1 MPGIRTA
8 KLAALLASGV
18 LAFTLG
24 ACGGTVPAGRVEP
37 AGRGTGAPPTVE
49 PAARTAVSAPEQ
61 PFGPACP
68 DAAERGAA
76 ASEPVVTAASRIPR
90 LSILV
95 AAIGTAGLTNTLDSA
110 QAVTLFAPT
119 DDAFA
124 KLSGPELHALLAD
137 RDRLAEVVTYH
148 VVPRRVAPT
157 ALAGAHPTLQGGDL
171 VVTGAVDD
179 FAVNGGA
186 RVVCGDIGTA
196 NATVYL
202 VDTLLVPPA
211 RWPPAPAR
219 LPSPPTCAAASP
231 VPQWSQPIVHRIP
244 RRRHGP
250 QGQVQRQGSGGEGA
264 GEERP
269 R

>member
-8 KLAALLASGV
+8 KFAALLAGGV
-18 LAFTLG
+18 LALTLG
-24 ACGGTVPAGRVEP
+24 ACGDTVSSGRTGSPSTAEPTVP
-37 AGRGTGAPPTVE
+37 T
-49 PAARTAVSAPEQ
+49 AASAPEQ

-68 DAAERGAA
+68 AEAGRGGAG
-76 ASEPVVTAASRIPR
+76 SDPVVTAASHIPQ

-95 AAIGTAGLTNTLDSA
+95 AAIGTAGLANTLDSA

-124 KLSGPELHALLAD
+124 KLSEPELAALLAD
-137 RDRLAEVVTYH
+137 RDELARVVAYH

-179 FAVNGGA
+179 FTVNGGA
-186 RVVCGDIGTA
+186 QVVCGDIGTA

-211 RWPPAPAR
+211 R
-219 LPSPPTCAAASP
+219 
-231 VPQWSQPIVHRIP
+231 
-244 RRRHGP
+244 
-250 QGQVQRQGSGGEGA
+250 
-264 GEERP
+264 
-269 R
+269 